1 MPEFTCEREVPFP
14 VADVFAWHLRP
25 GALERL
31 IPPWADARVVSRKG
45 EVSDGGRVHVRVKR
59 GPVAFDWKLRHT
71 AFEPGRLFRDE
82 QEAGPFRSWKHSHEF
97 EPAGRGG
104 TRLRDRIEWEP
115 PAAPASTVFARAAVE
130 REMTR
135 MVSFRQRR
143 LAHDLGRHAAVQGTP
158 LTVAVTGSSGL
169 VGGALRHFLTTG
181 GHAVV
186 SVVRRKPDPARGEI
200 AWDPMEGRIDREGLE
215 GVDAVVHLA
224 GENLAGS
231 RWTPAKKKA
240 IRRSR
245 VAGTRVLVDALNQ
258 LRRPPRVL
266 VSASAIGYY
275 GNRGNERVTEA
286 SPPGRGFL
294 PDLCREW
301 EAEAAKAKRSG
312 VRVVLLR
319 TGLVLSP
326 AGGALGSML
335 LPFKLGVGGR
345 LGTGRQFVS
354 WIDHDDLLGLVLHA
368 VTTPSLRGPVNA
380 VAPHPVS
387 NATFATALGRAL
399 NRPTLVPAPSLAVKA
414 MFGEMGA
421 TLLLQGARVLP
432 EAAQESGFRFA
443 YEGVDESL
451 GFQLGRPSGQPGS
464 STGPAGSS

>member
-1 MPEFTCEREVPFP
+1 MPTFSSAREVPFP
-14 VADVFAWHLRP
+14 VRDVFAWHMRP

-31 IPPWADARVVSRKG
+31 IPPWADARVVARKG
-45 EVSDGGRVHVRVKR
+45 AISDGGHVRIRVKR
-59 GPVAFDWKLRHT
+59 GPVSFDWKLRHT
-71 AFEPGRLFRDE
+71 AFEQDRLFRDE
-82 QEAGPFRSWKHSHEF
+82 QESGPFRSWKHSHEF
-97 EPAGRGG
+97 EPAGKG
-104 TRLRDRIEWEP
+104 TRLRDRIEWAP
-115 PAAPASTVFARAAVE
+115 PAAPAATVFARPAVE
-130 REMTR
+130 REMKR
-135 MVSFRQRR
+135 MVAFRQRR
-143 LAHDLGRHAAVQGTP
+143 LTHDLSRHAAAPADP

-169 VGGALRHFLTTG
+169 VGAALRHFLTTG

-224 GENLAGS
+224 GESLAGN
-231 RWTPAKKKA
+231 RWTPAKKQA

-245 VAGTRVLVDALNQ
+245 MAGTRVLVDAVNR

-266 VSASAIGYY
+266 VSASAVGFY

-286 SPPGRGFL
+286 SRPGRGFL

-301 EAEAAKAKRSG
+301 EAEAAKAERSG

-380 VAPHPVS
+380 TAPHPVS
-387 NATFATALGRAL
+387 NATFATALGRTL
-399 NRPTLVPAPSLAVKA
+399 GRPSLVPAPSLAVKA
-414 MFGEMGA
+414 MFGEMGQA
-421 TLLLQGARVLP
+421 LLLHGARVLP
-432 EAAQESGFRFA
+432 GAAQQSGFRFHF
-443 YEGVDESL
+443 EGVEESL
-451 GFQLGRPSGQPGS
+451 AFQLGRL
-464 STGPAGSS
+464 PAGQAASSAQSRDV

>member
-1 MPEFTCEREVPFP
+1 MPEFACEREVPFP
-14 VADVFAWHLRP
+14 VADVFAWHMRP

-31 IPPWADARVVSRKG
+31 IPPWADARVVSREG
-45 EVSDGGRVHVRVKR
+45 GISDGGRVHVRVKR

-82 QEAGPFRSWKHSHEF
+82 QEAGPFRLWRHSHEF
-97 EPAGRGG
+97 EPAGQG

-115 PAAPASTVFARAAVE
+115 PAAPAATIFAQAAVE

-135 MVSFRQRR
+135 MVEFRQRR

-158 LTVAVTGSSGL
+158 LTVAITGSSGF
-169 VGGALRHFLTTG
+169 VGSPLRGFLTTG
-181 GHAVV
+181 GHSVV
-186 SVVRRKPDPARGEI
+186 SLVRRKPDPARGEI
-200 AWDPMEGRIDREGLE
+200 AWDPMEGRIDRESLE

-224 GENLAGS
+224 GENLAGG

-245 VAGTRVLVDALNQ
+245 VVGTRVLVDALNG

-266 VSASAIGYY
+266 VSASATGFY
-275 GNRGNERVTEA
+275 GNRGAERITEA

-294 PDLCREW
+294 PGVCREW

-312 VRVVLLR
+312 IRVVALR
-319 TGLVLSP
+319 TGLALSP

-399 NRPTLVPAPSLAVKA
+399 GRPTLVPVPSLAVKA
-414 MFGEMGA
+414 MFGEMGVA
-421 TLLLQGARVLP
+421 LLLQGARVLP

-443 YEGVDESL
+443 FEGIEESL
-451 GFQLGRPSGQPGS
+451 AFQLGRLGDRRGPGFDAV
-464 STGPAGSS
+464 GEA

>member
-1 MPEFTCEREVPFP
+1 MPEFVCESELPFP
-14 VADVFAWHLRP
+14 VGDVFDWHMRP

-31 IPPWADARVVSRKG
+31 IPPWADARVVSRDG
-45 EVSDGGRVHVRVKR
+45 EVAAGGRVHVRVKR
-59 GPVAFDWKLRHT
+59 GPLGFDWRLRHT

-82 QEAGPFRSWKHSHEF
+82 QESGPFRSWKHTHEF
-97 EPAGRGG
+97 EPAGEG

-115 PAAPASTVFARAAVE
+115 PAAPAATVFARPAVE
-130 REMTR
+130 REMRR
-135 MVSFRQRR
+135 MVAFRQCR
-143 LAHDLGRHAAVQGTP
+143 LAHDLARHAALSGKP
-158 LTVAVTGSSGL
+158 LTVAVTGSSGF
-169 VGGALRHFLTTG
+169 VGTALRHFLATG
-181 GHAVV
+181 GHSVV

-231 RWTPAKKKA
+231 RWTPAKKNA

-245 VAGTRVLVDALNQ
+245 LVGTRVLVNALDQ

-266 VSASAIGYY
+266 VSASATGYY
-275 GNRGNERVTEA
+275 GDRGAERLTEA
-286 SPPGRGFL
+286 SSPGRGFL
-294 PDLCREW
+294 PDLCRVW
-301 EAEAAKAKRSG
+301 ESEAAKAERSG

-345 LGTGRQFVS
+345 LGGGRQFVS

-368 VTTPSLRGPVNA
+368 VATPSLRGPVNA
-380 VAPHPVS
+380 VAPHPVP

-399 NRPTLVPAPSLAVKA
+399 GRPSLVPVPSLAVRA
-414 MFGEMGA
+414 MFGEMGTA
-421 TLLLQGARVLP
+421 LLLQGARVLP
-432 EAAQESGFRFA
+432 EAAQKGGFRFT

-451 GFQLGRPSGQPGS
+451 AFQLGRLGGRRGASA
-464 STGPAGSS
+464 GPAPGA